1 MRNNILAAIIA
12 AAAGFAVLPATAAD
26 WTSNINACT
35 AAAEEQGVVSAGAYS
50 SKVVSVG
57 GASVKTILIELSP
70 DGGDAVKATCKI
82 RRGKVS
88 EFTVQ
93 A

>member
-1 MRNNILAAIIA
+1 MRNKMLAALA
-12 AAAGFAVLPATAAD
+12 VSAAGFAAVPAHASD

-35 AAAEEQGVVSAGAYS
+35 AAAEEQGVVNAGAYS

-57 GASVKTILIELSP
+57 GASVKTILIEFSP
-70 DGGDAVKATCKI
+70 DGGEAVKATCKI

-88 EFTVQ
+88 EFSVQ

>member
-1 MRNNILAAIIA
+1 MRNKIIA
-12 AAAGFAVLPATAAD
+12 AIAVTAAGFAALPAQATD
-26 WTSNINACT
+26 WSTSINACT

-50 SKVVSVG
+50 TKVVSVG
-57 GASVKTILIELSP
+57 GASVKTVLIEFSP
-70 DGGDAVKATCKI
+70 DGGEAVKAECKI

>member
-1 MRNNILAAIIA
+1 MRNKIIA
-12 AAAGFAVLPATAAD
+12 AIAVTAAGFAALPVQASD
-26 WTSNINACT
+26 WTSSINACT
-35 AAAEEQGVVSAGAYS
+35 AAAEEQGVVTAGAYS

-70 DGGDAVKATCKI
+70 NGGEAVKAECKI